1 LAPIHSYLKD
11 DSVFDPEATQAMSA
25 AFEGVCAALGLP
37 RTNVRE
43 RKVIAARIIELAR
56 RGERNADQLRDRV
69 LREAGRA
76 PDTSEPARNAHVR
89 AT

>member
-1 LAPIHSYLKD
+1 MAPIHSYLKD
-11 DSVFDPEATQAMSA
+11 DSAFDPEATQAMSA

-37 RTNVRE
+37 HTNVRE
-43 RKVIAARIIELAR
+43 RKVIATRIIELAR

-76 PDTSEPARNAHVR
+76 PDTSEPARNSHVR